1 MRKPDF
7 FIVGAAKS
15 GTTAMYTYLKQHP
28 EIFMPEVKEPRYFG
42 DDLCDRFPH
51 FKLFYRP
58 TEQEY
63 LSYFADAKNEKRIGE
78 ATPNYLTSQ
87 TAAREIKE
95 FNPSAQIIIMLR
107 NPIDVLYAAHSQT
120 LYDGTENICDFR
132 IAIETGQEER
142 RRLAGKSNRSFVDKY
157 YYRELVKFT
166 EQVKR
171 YLDVFGRDN
180 VHIIIFDDF
189 KADTAGVYKDT
200 LRFLDVDDSFEPE
213 FKVINPNKVVRSKAL
228 RDFLRDPPLVVRKIG
243 KRLVPKPLRQQ
254 IMKGFWRL
262 NIKYVPRPPMDPE
275 LRRQL
280 QEEFKTEVEKLSEL
294 LGRDLTHWCR

>member
-7 FIVGAAKS
+7 FIVGAGKS
-15 GTTAMYTYLKQHP
+15 GTTAMYIYLKQHP

-42 DDLCDRFPH
+42 DDLWDRFPH